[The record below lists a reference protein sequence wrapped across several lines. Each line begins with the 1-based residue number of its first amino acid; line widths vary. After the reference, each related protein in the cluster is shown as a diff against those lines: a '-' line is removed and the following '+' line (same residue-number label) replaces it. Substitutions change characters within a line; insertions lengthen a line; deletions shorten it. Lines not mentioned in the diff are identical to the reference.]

1 MKRHVLVV
9 ALAACAAFSAQARDT
24 ELHLPLQ
31 DALNSA
37 DAKAKLTGEVKFF
50 FGDQKHGAVAQEMG
64 SDVTN
69 QKTNAFNKSDEEA
82 CQWVFLSAML
92 QLQKRAK
99 DLGADAVV
107 DIQSFYKKDPFVSAT
122 EYECHAGALMAGVAL
137 KGRFVKLK

>member
-1 MKRHVLVV
+1 MKRQLLVA

-24 ELHLPLQ
+24 ELHLPVQ
-31 DALNSA
+31 DALNTA
-37 DAKAKLTGEVKFF
+37 EARTKLPGDVKFF
-50 FGDQKHGAVAQEMG
+50 FGDQKYGKVERSMG
-64 SDVTN
+64 EDVTN

-107 DIQSFYKKDPFVSAT
+107 DIQSYYKKEPFVSAT
-122 EYECHAGALMAGVAL
+122 EYECHAGGLIAGVAL

>member
-1 MKRHVLVV
+1 MKRQLFVA

-24 ELHLPLQ
+24 ELHLPVQ
-31 DALNSA
+31 DALNTA
-37 DAKAKLTGEVKFF
+37 EARTKLPGDVKFF
-50 FGDQKHGAVAQEMG
+50 FGDQKYGKVERSMG
-64 SDVTN
+64 EDVTN

-107 DIQSFYKKDPFVSAT
+107 DIQSYYKKEPFVSAT
-122 EYECHAGALMAGVAL
+122 EYECHAGGLIAGVAL